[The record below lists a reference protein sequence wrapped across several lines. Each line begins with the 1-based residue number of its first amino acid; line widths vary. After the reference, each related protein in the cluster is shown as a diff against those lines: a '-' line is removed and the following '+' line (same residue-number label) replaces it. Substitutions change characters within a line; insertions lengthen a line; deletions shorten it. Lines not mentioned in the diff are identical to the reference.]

1 MVNNNY
7 IKAYKSAE
15 NSVISVKSSYEV
27 IRQLMFQLSNSLEK
41 VIIDIQESD
50 VLETNHNNSKKNA
63 LKKSRNMSRCLS
75 IIFGL
80 QTCLDFD
87 KSPEIA
93 GNLFQLYEF
102 SRQQV
107 IKGFTKK
114 DATGVKQAIEV
125 IREILGG
132 WQSISVEDRK
142 I

>member
-15 NSVISVKSSYEV
+15 NSVISVNSSYEV